1 MEMWSTAIFWTQ
13 HQTLFIV
20 MITESECLVYIP
32 SEQFL
37 VFKIEQSGLREKESL
52 ESISKVMSFGKTME
66 KGLCKVGE
74 DWPNYMKEDYFPTSL
89 T

>member
-1 MEMWSTAIFWTQ
+1 
-13 HQTLFIV
+13 

-37 VFKIEQSGLREKESL
+37 VFKIEQSGLRAKENL
-52 ESISKVMSFGKTME
+52 ESISKVVSFGKTME

-74 DWPNYMKEDYFPTSL
+74 D
-89 T
+89 

>member
-1 MEMWSTAIFWTQ
+1 MEMWPTAIFWTR

-52 ESISKVMSFGKTME
+52 ESISKVISIGKRME
-66 KGLCKVGE
+66 KGLDAKLE
-74 DWPNYMKEDYFPTSL
+74 KTELTIWKKNIFPHL
-89 T
+89 

>member
-1 MEMWSTAIFWTQ
+1 
-13 HQTLFIV
+13 

-37 VFKIEQSGLREKESL
+37 VFKIEQSGLRAKENL
-52 ESISKVMSFGKTME
+52 ESISKVMSLGKTME

-74 DWPNYMKEDYFPTSL
+74 D
-89 T
+89 

>member
-1 MEMWSTAIFWTQ
+1 MNGDVINCHFLNPAS
-13 HQTLFIV
+13 TLFIV

-74 DWPNYMKEDYFPTSL
+74 D
-89 T
+89 